1 MNSRRVD
8 FINLALRLG
17 MSIAEIYRD
26 LTPREL
32 EDLINEREEAHEE
45 WMSKHGKK

>member
-8 FINLALRLG
+8 YINLALMLG
-17 MSIAEIYRD
+17 MSIVEIYRD

-32 EDLINEREEAHEE
+32 DDLIKEREEAHERWKNE
-45 WMSKHGKK
+45 HGKK